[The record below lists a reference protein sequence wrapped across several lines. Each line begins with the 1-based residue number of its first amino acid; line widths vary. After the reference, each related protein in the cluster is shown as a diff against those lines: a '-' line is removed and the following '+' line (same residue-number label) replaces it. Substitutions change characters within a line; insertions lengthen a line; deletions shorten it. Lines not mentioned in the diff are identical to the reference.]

1 MKKQIKTLEINFTD
15 FFLIYLDDNID
26 KEDSLV
32 TFALLHK
39 DDASVL
45 IKKGKIVKDK
55 YNVTLDQVAKC
66 KIKIKVP
73 KMSKCGIALEEVSEN
88 DLFQSCTKTNDISE
102 KDYHVMWKRK
112 NIQVGI
118 WKVTS
123 NIQINDLISFK
134 NMLQK
139 TYGNFGF
146 KRAKSPCFG
155 LNTYTGK

>member
-1 MKKQIKTLEINFTD
+1 MR
-15 FFLIYLDDNID
+15 
-26 KEDSLV
+26 
-32 TFALLHK
+32 
-39 DDASVL
+39 
-45 IKKGKIVKDK
+45 KDK
-55 YNVTLDQVAKC
+55 YNVALDKVAKC

-73 KMSKCGIALEEVSEN
+73 NMSKCGIALEEVAEN
-88 DLFQSCTKTNDISE
+88 DLFKSSTKTNDISE
-102 KDYHVMWKRK
+102 KDYHVMCKRK
-112 NIQVGI
+112 TLQIGI